1 MKRHIIK
8 IIASNIQEQEIR
20 ALSPRE
26 RTLRLLRYG
35 QPGENAH
42 PIRVV
47 ILATDDEFHRIARIP
62 IQERAQAITGPSHQE
77 GGE

>member
-26 RTLRLLRYG
+26 RTLRLLHYG
-35 QPGENAH
+35 RPEENARTLR
-42 PIRVV
+42 IV
-47 ILATDDEFHRIARIP
+47 ILATDDEFRWIARIP
-62 IQERAQAITGPSHQE
+62 IPERAQAITGPSHE